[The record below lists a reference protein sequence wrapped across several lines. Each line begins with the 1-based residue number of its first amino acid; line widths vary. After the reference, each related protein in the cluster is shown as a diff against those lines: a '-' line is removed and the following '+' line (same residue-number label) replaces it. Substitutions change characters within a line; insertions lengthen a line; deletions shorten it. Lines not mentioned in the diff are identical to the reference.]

1 MAEKTIK
8 IQLLPDER
16 RIILRHGYPFERLAR
31 ALNRFTNNE
40 AIKTIGITE
49 YELEMLIGE
58 LSRTFNHGEAGADED
73 ALLALCDRLE
83 YIEQTGDGTLDI
95 LW

>member
-1 MAEKTIK
+1 MAAKTIEV
-8 IQLLPDER
+8 QLTADQR
-16 RIILRHGYPFERLAR
+16 RLILRHGYPFERLAW
-31 ALNRFTNNE
+31 ALNAAAKSE
-40 AIKTIGITE
+40 AIKTIGIRTD
-49 YELEMLIGE
+49 ELEMLIGE
-58 LSRTFNHGEAGADED
+58 LSRTFNHDEAGADKE